1 MDSAGQSHTE
11 TVSAPDLMN
20 DPAYATNTRKEHD
33 RAFDEAD
40 TCRICRGEGT
50 TDEPLFYPCKCS
62 GSIKFVHQECLM
74 EWLSH
79 SQKKY
84 CELCKT
90 PFRFT
95 KLYHP
100 HMPQRLPTT
109 VFFRRAIIH
118 ILTHFITWCR
128 GLLVTS
134 VWLVLLPWCMRVVW
148 RSLFW
153 VGDGGWT
160 RDLYADNT
168 GREPQ
173 PTPSQATNMEIIKSA
188 IDAARTVNSTVYIN
202 ITIPTFTPIAR
213 ALNASGGES
222 TAWGL
227 VKRFFF
233 GISPS
238 NNEYSHG
245 SGMNDTANSTTV
257 DQSYRNP
264 SLLSDIGFFKW
275 FNSSTANRFVLDV
288 LEGQIITLLV
298 VIAFILIFLIREW
311 VVQQQPVINMAA
323 LDADNAGARAAEEQN
338 ARQNAAP
345 DPVEQAA
352 ELMDTRGHQDL
363 EENAGDADEVLEA
376 QDLPGAGAGD
386 ADDSPEIRSH
396 LAPRRR
402 SSIRRQRHAVWQ
414 SWQTSEDLPED
425 IRRVMQEG
433 TLEDL
438 VGMVENMPDEESTK
452 LKQTLKK
459 VYDEMNLDVHNSS
472 DDESIGSRK
481 RKRSDK
487 EKQRRET
494 NEFDG
499 GSPSESSAANQLNQ
513 YPERSSSFEP
523 IEVPESLGA
532 QHRPNMPA
540 RERSFIATEI
550 RRNLEESNPWSLP
563 SPNGTFGEVPGISQ
577 ESRDG
582 EENVFEAWNNPE
594 DQPSGE
600 QNNNRGYAQDVE
612 HDSEHSSESWQQV
625 PDIIME
631 DNNKADMIGDE
642 ETPKGKGKA
651 KTVNESSEQLRE
663 VASAGPSF
671 LPDLASSEH
680 DSLMVNPTDEPADP
694 SETAADIESLDLSD
708 SEASIVFPEDDLVQ
722 QTERAIPVEAQPARE
737 ARRPHPGFI
746 ERIIDWLWGDVAPVA
761 PQNAEDGDNDEHV
774 VQNMADEAPF
784 VPFGG
789 QARNGPREPANA
801 PAQDPEVAAAAAQ
814 AGIDLNEQEA
824 IEDAEDLE
832 GILELIGMQGPI
844 TGLFQN
850 AMFSAVLISAT
861 LACAVWFP
869 YLWGKVVL
877 LFMGSPIALFVKLPL
892 QFIATFADLIV
903 DASLCI
909 SASIVYWAVQLIRWA
924 VLPFTLGWFSN
935 AVNKPADFIA
945 APAQT
950 VAENAMD
957 RIARLFIESTTFS
970 SPDYFRLS
978 ISSHAALRTIQNT
991 TSEAFNSTGNA
1002 IVGWYDNIANATSGA
1017 PIEIV
1022 RQVPAAIQ
1030 FVSGF
1035 ALNKTQAA
1043 ASALFKTRPYKIT
1056 LDLGHNVTSAYVSFE
1071 QWTATDRLIAIFAGY
1086 AFFAVAGALYLK
1098 RAAPISSSQQGRKV
1112 EGIIADVLQQAGGVL
1127 KVILII
1133 SIEMIAFPLYCG
1145 LLLDVALLPLFENA
1159 SLYSRYMF
1167 TTRSPWTSGF
1177 VHWFVGTCYMFHF
1190 ALFVSMC
1197 RKIMRSGVLYFIRDP
1212 DDPTFHPVRDVLE
1225 RNVTTQ
1231 LRKIAFSAL
1240 VYGALVIICL
1250 GGVVWGLNYFFT
1262 GVLPIHW
1269 SSHTPALEF
1278 PLDLLFY
1285 NFLTPIVIKVFKPSD
1300 GLHKMYQWWFKSCA
1314 RLLRLSN
1321 FLFGEK
1327 AEDEE
1332 GHHVRRSWS
1341 SWFAGEKGDVEK
1353 PIIGEDRKLLAED
1366 RDTEVY
1372 FLFDGRYVRA
1382 PASDQV
1388 RIPKGD
1394 PVFVAVDQFNNRMD
1408 GKPEE
1413 GGVHSRNSD
1422 MVTIVYIPPWF
1433 RVRIA
1438 LFVLTIWVF
1447 AAATGVG
1454 VTIVPLLF
1462 GRYIFSFFIPQDVR
1476 MNDIYAFSLGIYTLG
1491 GIFYAAMHMRPL
1503 LAHIRYPLPSAL
1515 TTLRTVAS
1523 TITKFTCRILKIAYV
1538 YTSLIL
1544 LLPILFAL
1552 LLELYIL
1559 IPLHAY
1565 LGPHEPHVVHLI
1577 QDWTLGFLYA
1587 RLAARLIFSNRN
1599 SRPARAFA
1607 AVIRDGYANP
1617 NARLA
1622 TRCFIL
1628 PVLVV
1633 FGVAILVPS
1642 ALAWGLNR
1650 TLWAGASE
1658 AIKSQVWRFSYPVV
1672 AACVGWVWVV
1682 REAIG
1687 VVGRWRM
1694 VVRDEVYLIGERL
1707 HNFGEK
1713 RPGAVPRRISENVR
1727 T

>member
-1 MDSAGQSHTE
+1 MDAAGQSLAE
-11 TVSAPDLMN
+11 AFSAPDLMN

-50 TDEPLFYPCKCS
+50 TEEALFYPCKCS
-62 GSIKFVHQECLM
+62 GSIKFVHQDCLM
-74 EWLSH
+74 QWLSH

-95 KLYHP
+95 KLYDP
-100 HMPQRLPTT
+100 GMPQRLPTT

-118 ILTHFITWCR
+118 ILTHFMTWCR

-153 VGDGGWT
+153 VGDGGWA
-160 RDLYADNT
+160 RDLYADSS
-168 GREPQ
+168 GQGPQ
-173 PTPSQATNMEIIKSA
+173 SMSSQPSNMEIIKSA

-202 ITIPTFTPIAR
+202 ITIPTFTPIAG
-213 ALNASGGES
+213 ALNASGSES
-222 TAWGL
+222 TAWNL
-227 VKRFFF
+227 LKRFFF
-233 GISPS
+233 GISSS
-238 NNEYSHG
+238 NSDYPRG
-245 SGMNDTANSTTV
+245 PGMNDTANSTV
-257 DQSYRNP
+257 NDLSYRNP
-264 SLLSDIGFFKW
+264 SLLSDINFFKW
-275 FNSSTANRFVLDV
+275 FNSPAANRFVLDV

-323 LDADNAGARAAEEQN
+323 LDADNAGARAQEERNAGQN
-338 ARQNAAP
+338 GPP
-345 DPVEQAA
+345 DPVENIGMVGDQRL
-352 ELMDTRGHQDL
+352 EDL
-363 EENAGDADEVLEA
+363 EENADEDEVLDAQDLTGSRTGDADNSSELGPRPA
-376 QDLPGAGAGD
+376 FRHSSSNQTQHH
-386 ADDSPEIRSH
+386 EIRQKLH
-396 LAPRRR
+396 
-402 SSIRRQRHAVWQ
+402 
-414 SWQTSEDLPED
+414 TSEDLPEE

-433 TLEDL
+433 NLTLESLFDMIKNL
-438 VGMVENMPDEESTK
+438 PDEEPIKAKLMKIYDEMDSDAHHSSDEEST
-452 LKQTLKK
+452 
-459 VYDEMNLDVHNSS
+459 V
-472 DDESIGSRK
+472 SRK
-481 RKRSDK
+481 RKRASK
-487 EKQRRET
+487 EEQRREM
-494 NEFDG
+494 NEFE
-499 GSPSESSAANQLNQ
+499 GSNHAESSAANRLDQ
-513 YPERSSSFEP
+513 YPKRSSSLEP
-523 IEVPESLGA
+523 IDVTESLST
-532 QHRPNMPA
+532 QHRPNMPT
-540 RERSFIATEI
+540 RNRSSIATEI
-550 RRNLEESNPWSLP
+550 RRGLEEGNSWQFP
-563 SPNGTFGEVPGISQ
+563 SPDDSFNGTPDTGR
-577 ESRDG
+577 ESREVEDS
-582 EENVFEAWNNPE
+582 VFERWNSLE
-594 DQPSGE
+594 DQMNSE
-600 QNNNRGYAQDVE
+600 RNNDRGYIQDVE
-612 HDSEHSSESWQQV
+612 HDSEHSSESWQQI
-625 PDIIME
+625 PDPVVE
-631 DNNKADMIGDE
+631 DGNKAITGDE
-642 ETPKGKGKA
+642 KTLKGKDKA
-651 KTVNESSEQLRE
+651 KIVDESSEQLHR

-671 LPDLASSEH
+671 LATLSSEN

-694 SETAADIESLDLSD
+694 SETAAEIESPDLSD
-708 SEASIVFPEDDLVQ
+708 SEASVLFPEEDEVQ
-722 QTERAIPVEAQPARE
+722 QVEQVIPIEAQPVRE
-737 ARRPHPGFI
+737 ARRLHPGLI
-746 ERIIDWLWGDVAPVA
+746 ERITDWLWGDVAPVA
-761 PQNAEDGDNDEHV
+761 PQNAEEADNDEHI

-877 LFMGSPIALFVKLPL
+877 LFMGSPVALFIKLPL
-892 QFIATFADLIV
+892 QFIAALADLIV
-903 DASLCI
+903 DACLCI
-909 SASIVYWAVQLIRWA
+909 SAGAVYWVVQLIRWV
-924 VLPFTLGWFSN
+924 VLPLTLGWFSN
-935 AVNKPADFIA
+935 AVNKPADFVA
-945 APAQT
+945 APART
-950 VAENAMD
+950 IAENAMD
-957 RIARLFIESTTFS
+957 RMTKLFVESTTFS

-1002 IVGWYDNIANATSGA
+1002 IVGWYDSIANSTSGGA
-1017 PIEIV
+1017 PIEVV
-1022 RQVPAAIQ
+1022 RQVPAAVH
-1030 FVSGF
+1030 FLSGF
-1035 ALNKTQAA
+1035 VLNKTQEA
-1043 ASALFKTRPYKIT
+1043 ASVLFKTRPYKIT
-1056 LDLGHNVTSAYVSFE
+1056 LDLGHNVTSAYASFE

-1086 AFFAVAGALYLK
+1086 TFFAVAGALYLK
-1098 RAAPISSSQQGRKV
+1098 RAAPISSSQQGRKI
-1112 EGIIADVLQQAGGVL
+1112 ETIIAEVLQQAGGVL

-1145 LLLDVALLPLFENA
+1145 LLLDIALLPLFENA
-1159 SLYSRYMF
+1159 SLYSRYVF

-1250 GGVVWGLNYFFT
+1250 GGVVWGLNYSFT
-1262 GVLPIHW
+1262 GILPIHW

-1285 NFLTPIVIKVFKPSD
+1285 NFLTPLVIKVFKPSD
-1300 GLHKMYQWWFKSCA
+1300 GLHLMYQWWFKSCA

-1327 AEDEE
+1327 AKDEE
-1332 GHHVRRSWS
+1332 GHYVWRSWS

-1353 PIIGEDRKLLAED
+1353 LVIGEDRKSLAEE
-1366 RDTEVY
+1366 RGTEVY
-1372 FLFDGRYVRA
+1372 FLFDGKYVRA

-1394 PVFVAVDQFNNRMD
+1394 PVFVEVDQFNNRLD

-1413 GGVHSRNSD
+1413 GGVHARSSD
-1422 MVTIVYIPPWF
+1422 MVTTVYIPPWF

-1462 GRYIFSFFIPQDVR
+1462 GRFIFSYFVPQNVR

-1491 GIFYAAMHMRPL
+1491 GAFYACLHMGIL
-1503 LAHIRYPLPSAL
+1503 ITHIRRPLPSPL

-1523 TITKFTCRILKIAYV
+1523 TVTKFTCRVLKIAYV

-1628 PVLVV
+1628 PVLVI
-1633 FGVAILVPS
+1633 FGIAVLVPS
-1642 ALAWGLNR
+1642 VLAWALNR
-1650 TLWAGASE
+1650 TVWAGASE
-1658 AIKSQVWRFSYPVV
+1658 GIKSQVWRFSYPAV
-1672 AACVGWVWVV
+1672 AACVGWVWIV

-1687 VVGRWRM
+1687 VVGKWRM

-1713 RPGAVPRRISENVR
+1713 RPGTMPQRVSENVR